1 MQKRFWNIICGAVLA
16 ISAFGAVTVH
26 AAEAEVTA
34 PQPQVVGGGVRSE
47 AVAAPSKN
55 GVLHVEGTWLV
66 GEDGTAVQLRGISTH
81 GIAWYPQYINENC
94 FRQFHEM
101 WNVNVMRL
109 AMYTAESGGY
119 CTDGDQ
125 EYLKNLVEQG
135 VQYAAAADMYVI
147 VDWHVLSDCDPNIHK
162 DEAKKFFA
170 EMSEWLSAYD
180 NVLYEIC
187 NEPNGGTQWAAVKS
201 YAEEIIPI
209 IREHAPDAV
218 ILVGTPNWSQ
228 YVDQA
233 AADPITDYDN
243 IMYTL
248 HYYAATHKEDLRSRM
263 TAAIDAGLPVFVS
276 EYGICDASGNGALD
290 IEEANRWVDTLN
302 QYGVSY
308 VAWNLSNKN
317 ESSAIISPACQKD
330 ASFTQDDLTNSGKW
344 LYGMLTGNPGNG
356 NMDNAAGVGDAENG
370 NTDNAA
376 GADNAEHGSADRAA
390 GASDAKNGSTDNVAD
405 ANNAEHGSADN
416 TSGAG
421 NTENGNAGSAD
432 SSAQTVFTSGQ
443 MKCTAT
449 IKNSWEENGQTF
461 FQYDLVLENTGGSC
475 TQWAVDVPFSDVFT
489 LSDGWNGTYTEAD
502 TVLHIENA
510 DYNGAVES
518 GGYVTDIG
526 FIVSG
531 SSGLTLAA
539 DAKEGNA
546 SNDEERN
553 LPDAEDDAT
562 PDVGEKGSSDDK
574 EKNASE
580 FAEVNASDAEY
591 GNI

>member
-16 ISAFGAVTVH
+16 ISAFGAVTVY
-26 AAEAEVTA
+26 AAETEAAE
-34 PQPQVVGGGVRSE
+34 PQAVGEGMSSE
-47 AVAAPSKN
+47 TVAAPSKN
-55 GVLHVEGTWLV
+55 GALYVEGTRLV
-66 GEDGTAVQLRGISTH
+66 GEDGAAVQLRGISTH

-147 VDWHVLSDCDPNIHK
+147 VDWHVLSDGDPNIHK
-162 DEAKKFFA
+162 EEAKAFFA
-170 EMSEWLSAYD
+170 EMSERLSAYE

-276 EYGICDASGNGALD
+276 EYGICDASGNGTLD
-290 IEEANRWVDTLN
+290 IEEANRWVDTLD

-344 LYGMLTGNPGNG
+344 LYGMLTGSGAV
-356 NMDNAAGVGDAENG
+356 DADSAENG
-370 NTDNAA
+370 NTGNAA
-376 GADNAEHGSADRAA
+376 GTDGEENDSTDRAA
-390 GASDAKNGSTDNVAD
+390 DADDTTGVGD
-405 ANNAEHGSADN
+405 
-416 TSGAG
+416 
-421 NTENGNAGSAD
+421 TEDGNAGNAY

-449 IKNSWEENGQTF
+449 IKNTWETNGQTF
-461 FQYDLVLENTGGSC
+461 YQYDLVLENTGESC

-489 LSDGWNGTYTEAD
+489 LFDSWNGTYTATD
-502 TVLHIENA
+502 MALHIENA
-510 DYNGAVES
+510 DYNGTVES
-518 GGYVTDIG
+518 GGYVTDVG
-526 FIVSG
+526 FIISG
-531 SSGLTLAA
+531 SSGLALAP
-539 DAKEGNA
+539 G
-546 SNDEERN
+546 RY
-553 LPDAEDDAT
+553 
-562 PDVGEKGSSDDK
+562 
-574 EKNASE
+574 
-580 FAEVNASDAEY
+580 EY
-591 GNI
+591 T

>member
-26 AAEAEVTA
+26 AAEAEATA
-34 PQPQVVGGGVRSE
+34 PQPQVVGGGVSSE

-55 GVLHVEGTWLV
+55 GVLHVEGTRLV

-109 AMYTAESGGY
+109 AMYTAEFGGY

-170 EMSEWLSAYD
+170 EMSERLSAYD

-201 YAEEIIPI
+201 YAEEIIPV

-248 HYYAATHKEDLRSRM
+248 HYYAVTHKEDLRSRM

-344 LYGMLTGNPGNG
+344 LYGMLTGNGAV
-356 NMDNAAGVGDAENG
+356 DAGSAENG

-376 GADNAEHGSADRAA
+376 GADNA
-390 GASDAKNGSTDNVAD
+390 
-405 ANNAEHGSADN
+405 
-416 TSGAG
+416 
-421 NTENGNAGSAD
+421 ENGNAGSAD

-449 IKNSWEENGQTF
+449 IKNSWEANGQTF
-461 FQYDLVLENTGGSC
+461 FQYDLVLENTGESC

-531 SSGLTLAA
+531 SSGLALAA
-539 DAKEGNA
+539 DA
-546 SNDEERN
+546 DEKN
-553 LPDAEDDAT
+553 
-562 PDVGEKGSSDDK
+562 SSDD
-574 EKNASE
+574 EEQNASE

>member
-26 AAEAEVTA
+26 AAEAEATA
-34 PQPQVVGGGVRSE
+34 PQPQVVGGGVSSE

-55 GVLHVEGTWLV
+55 GVLHVEGTRLV

-119 CTDGDQ
+119 CTDSDQ

-147 VDWHVLSDCDPNIHK
+147 VDWHVLSDCDPNVHK

-170 EMSEWLSAYD
+170 EMSERLSAYD

-344 LYGMLTGNPGNG
+344 LYGMLTGNGAV
-356 NMDNAAGVGDAENG
+356 DAGSAENG

-376 GADNAEHGSADRAA
+376 GADNA
-390 GASDAKNGSTDNVAD
+390 
-405 ANNAEHGSADN
+405 
-416 TSGAG
+416 
-421 NTENGNAGSAD
+421 ENGNAGSAD

-449 IKNSWEENGQTF
+449 IKNSWEANGQTF
-461 FQYDLVLENTGGSC
+461 FQYDLVLENTGESC

-531 SSGLTLAA
+531 SSGLALVA
-539 DAKEGNA
+539 DAGESNA
-546 SNDEERN
+546 SNAGEGN
-553 LPDAEDDAT
+553 LPNAGDDIASDAEDGT
-562 PDVGEKGSSDDK
+562 TLDD
-574 EKNASE
+574 EEQNASE
-580 FAEVNASDAEY
+580 FAEVNASDAGY

>member
-26 AAEAEVTA
+26 AAEAETTA
-34 PQPQVVGGGVRSE
+34 PQVVGGGVSSE

-55 GVLHVEGTWLV
+55 GALHVEGTRLV
-66 GEDGTAVQLRGISTH
+66 GEDGKAVQLRGISTH

-147 VDWHVLSDCDPNIHK
+147 VDWHILSDCDPNVHK
-162 DEAKKFFA
+162 DEAKAFFA
-170 EMSEWLSAYD
+170 EMSERLSAYD

-201 YAEEIIPI
+201 YAEEVIPV

-233 AADPITDYDN
+233 AADPITNYDN

-290 IEEANRWVDTLN
+290 IEEANRWIDTLN
-302 QYGVSY
+302 QYGVSC

-344 LYGMLTGNPGNG
+344 LYGMLTGNGTS
-356 NMDNAAGVGDAENG
+356 GVGSAEDG
-370 NTDNAA
+370 NTDNTA
-376 GADNAEHGSADRAA
+376 GADNAE
-390 GASDAKNGSTDNVAD
+390 NGSTDNA
-405 ANNAEHGSADN
+405 
-416 TSGAG
+416 SGAG
-421 NTENGNAGSAD
+421 NMENGNTGSAD

-449 IKNSWEENGQTF
+449 IKNTWETGGQTF
-461 FQYDLVLENTGGSC
+461 YQYDLVLENTGESC

-489 LSDGWNGTYTEAD
+489 LSDGWNGTYTTAD

-510 DYNGAVES
+510 DYNGSVES
-518 GGYVTDIG
+518 GCYVTDVG
-526 FIVSG
+526 FIISG
-531 SSGLTLAA
+531 SSGLALVA
-539 DAKEGNA
+539 DAGESNA
-546 SNDEERN
+546 SNAGKSN
-553 LPDAEDDAT
+553 MPNAEDDIVSEAEDDIT
-562 PDVGEKGSSDDK
+562 PDDE
-574 EKNASE
+574 EQNASE
-580 FAEVNASDAEY
+580 FAEVNASDAGY

>member
-26 AAEAEVTA
+26 AAEAEATA
-34 PQPQVVGGGVRSE
+34 PQPQVVGGGVSSE

-55 GVLHVEGTWLV
+55 GVLHVEGTRLV

-119 CTDGDQ
+119 CTDSDQ

-147 VDWHVLSDCDPNIHK
+147 VDWHVLSDCDPNVHK

-170 EMSEWLSAYD
+170 EMSERLSAYD

-344 LYGMLTGNPGNG
+344 LYGMLTGNGAV
-356 NMDNAAGVGDAENG
+356 DAGSAENG

-376 GADNAEHGSADRAA
+376 GADNA
-390 GASDAKNGSTDNVAD
+390 
-405 ANNAEHGSADN
+405 
-416 TSGAG
+416 
-421 NTENGNAGSAD
+421 ENGNAGSAD

-449 IKNSWEENGQTF
+449 IKNSWEANGQTF
-461 FQYDLVLENTGGSC
+461 FQYDLVLENTGESC

-531 SSGLTLAA
+531 SSGLGLVA
-539 DAKEGNA
+539 DAGESNA
-546 SNDEERN
+546 SNAGEGN
-553 LPDAEDDAT
+553 LPNAGDDIASDAEDGT
-562 PDVGEKGSSDDK
+562 TLDD
-574 EKNASE
+574 EEQNASE
-580 FAEVNASDAEY
+580 FAEVNASDAGY

>member
-26 AAEAEVTA
+26 AAEAEATA
-34 PQPQVVGGGVRSE
+34 PQVAGVSSE

-55 GVLHVEGTWLV
+55 GVLHVEGTRLV

-147 VDWHVLSDCDPNIHK
+147 VDWHVLSDCDPNVHK

-170 EMSEWLSAYD
+170 EMSERLSTYD

-201 YAEEIIPI
+201 YAEEIIPV

-263 TAAIDAGLPVFVS
+263 TEAIDAGLPVFVS

-344 LYGMLTGNPGNG
+344 LYGMLTGNGAV
-356 NMDNAAGVGDAENG
+356 NAGSAENG

-416 TSGAG
+416 TSGAE
-421 NTENGNAGSAD
+421 NTENRNAGSAD

-449 IKNSWEENGQTF
+449 IKNSWEANGQTF
-461 FQYDLVLENTGGSC
+461 FQYDLVLENMGESC

-531 SSGLTLAA
+531 SSGLALAA
-539 DAKEGNA
+539 DA
-546 SNDEERN
+546 DE
-553 LPDAEDDAT
+553 
-562 PDVGEKGSSDDK
+562 KSSSDD
-574 EKNASE
+574 EEQNALE